1 MINYEREK
9 SRVISFAIALYSAV
23 AMFLISYACFATV
36 PEVANVVTRDI
47 TPVILRERPDTKVEA
62 SECIVEPEPEPEP
75 EPIVE
80 VASFVSTTPEVEIVA
95 DETEATYIAKTIWGE
110 ARGCSKME
118 QAAVAWCILNRVD
131 CDLAYIPDDIISV
144 VTQKDQFHGYD
155 KDFPVDEE
163 IYDLVVDVIER
174 WQREKLG
181 EENVGRVLPKEYL
194 FFYGDGKHNHY
205 TTEWRGGE
213 TWDWSLE
220 NPYE

>member
-1 MINYEREK
+1 MIDYDKERTQDIWFVV
-9 SRVISFAIALYSAV
+9 SLYSV
-23 AMFLISYACFATV
+23 ITILLIICGYFDAKT
-36 PEVANVVTRDI
+36 EVAANSMATI
-47 TPVILRERPDTKVEA
+47 TTSVLTDKLDAKNAELESI
-62 SECIVEPEPEPEP
+62 IEP
-75 EPIVE
+75 EPIVDIMSFE
-80 VASFVSTTPEVEIVA
+80 ASSPEIEIFV

-131 CDLAYIPDDIISV
+131 SDLPYIPNNIREV
-144 VTQKDQFHGYD
+144 VTQKGQFHGYS
-155 KDFPVDEE
+155 KDFPVDDD
-163 IYDLVVDVIER
+163 IYDLAVDVIER

-194 FFYGDGKHNHY
+194 YFYGDGKRNHF
-205 TTEWRGGE
+205 TVDWKDKA

>member
-1 MINYEREK
+1 MIDYDKERTQDIWFVV
-9 SRVISFAIALYSAV
+9 SLYSV
-23 AMFLISYACFATV
+23 ITILLIICGYFDAKT
-36 PEVANVVTRDI
+36 EVAANSMATI
-47 TPVILRERPDTKVEA
+47 TTSVLTDKLDAKNAELESI
-62 SECIVEPEPEPEP
+62 IEP
-75 EPIVE
+75 EPIVDIMSFE
-80 VASFVSTTPEVEIVA
+80 ASSPEIEIFV

-131 CDLAYIPDDIISV
+131 SDLPYIPNSIREV
-144 VTQKDQFHGYD
+144 VTQKGQFHGYS
-155 KDFPVDEE
+155 KDFPVDDD
-163 IYDLVVDVIER
+163 IYDLAVDVIER

-194 FFYGDGKHNHY
+194 YFYGDGERNHF
-205 TTEWRGGE
+205 TIEWKDKA

>member
-1 MINYEREK
+1 MIDYDKEK
-9 SRVISFAIALYSAV
+9 SHVFCFMVALFSAV
-23 AMFLISYACFATV
+23 AILLIVYGCFITRAETMKN
-36 PEVANVVTRDI
+36 PISAVTPSVKIERVNSR
-47 TPVILRERPDTKVEA
+47 TAPVRSID
-62 SECIVEPEPEPEP
+62 EP
-75 EPIVE
+75 EPIIE
-80 VASFVSTTPEVEIVA
+80 VAAFTSSTPEIEIFV

-131 CDLAYIPDDIISV
+131 CDLAYIPNDIKGV

-155 KDFPVDEE
+155 KDFPVDED
-163 IYDLVVDVIER
+163 IYNLAVDVIER

-205 TTEWRGGE
+205 TKEWRGGE

-220 NPYE
+220 NPYD

>member
-1 MINYEREK
+1 MIDYDKERTQDIWF
-9 SRVISFAIALYSAV
+9 VISLYSVIAV
-23 AMFLISYACFATV
+23 LLIICGYFDAKT
-36 PEVANVVTRDI
+36 EVAANSMATI
-47 TPVILRERPDTKVEA
+47 TTSVLTDKLDAKNAELESVI
-62 SECIVEPEPEPEP
+62 EP
-75 EPIVE
+75 EPIVDIMSFE
-80 VASFVSTTPEVEIVA
+80 ASSPEIEIFV

-131 CDLAYIPDDIISV
+131 SDLPYIPNSIREV
-144 VTQKDQFHGYD
+144 VTQKGQFHGYS
-155 KDFPVDEE
+155 KDFPVDDD
-163 IYDLVVDVIER
+163 IYDLAVDVIER

-194 FFYGDGKHNHY
+194 YFYGDGERNHF
-205 TTEWRGGE
+205 TIEWKDKA

>member
-1 MINYEREK
+1 MIDYDKERTQDIWF
-9 SRVISFAIALYSAV
+9 VISLYSVIAV
-23 AMFLISYACFATV
+23 LLIICGYFDAKT
-36 PEVANVVTRDI
+36 EVAANSMATI
-47 TPVILRERPDTKVEA
+47 TTSVLTDKLDAKNAELESVI
-62 SECIVEPEPEPEP
+62 EP
-75 EPIVE
+75 EPIVDIMSFE
-80 VASFVSTTPEVEIVA
+80 ASSPEIEIFV

-131 CDLAYIPDDIISV
+131 SDLPYIPNSIREV
-144 VTQKDQFHGYD
+144 VTQKGQFHGYS
-155 KDFPVDEE
+155 KDFPVDDD
-163 IYDLVVDVIER
+163 IYDLAVDVIER

-194 FFYGDGKHNHY
+194 YFYGDGERNHF
-205 TTEWRGGE
+205 TIEGKDKA

>member
-1 MINYEREK
+1 MIDYDKERTQDIWFVV
-9 SRVISFAIALYSAV
+9 SLYSV
-23 AMFLISYACFATV
+23 ITILLIICGYFDAKT
-36 PEVANVVTRDI
+36 EVAANSMATI
-47 TPVILRERPDTKVEA
+47 TTSVLTDKLDAKNAELESI
-62 SECIVEPEPEPEP
+62 IEP
-75 EPIVE
+75 EPIVDIMSFE
-80 VASFVSTTPEVEIVA
+80 ASSPEIEIFV

-131 CDLAYIPDDIISV
+131 SDLPYIPNNIREV
-144 VTQKDQFHGYD
+144 VTQKDQFHGYS
-155 KDFPVDEE
+155 KDFPVDDD
-163 IYDLVVDVIER
+163 IYNLAVDVIER

-194 FFYGDGKHNHY
+194 YFYGDGKRNHF
-205 TTEWRGGE
+205 TVDWKDKA

>member
-1 MINYEREK
+1 MIDYDKERTQDIWFVV
-9 SRVISFAIALYSAV
+9 RLYSV
-23 AMFLISYACFATV
+23 ITILLIICGYFDAKT
-36 PEVANVVTRDI
+36 EVAANSMATI
-47 TPVILRERPDTKVEA
+47 TTSVLTDKLDAKNAELESVI
-62 SECIVEPEPEPEP
+62 EP
-75 EPIVE
+75 EPIVDIMSFE
-80 VASFVSTTPEVEIVA
+80 ASSPEIEIFV

-131 CDLAYIPDDIISV
+131 SDLPYIPNSIREV
-144 VTQKDQFHGYD
+144 VTQKGQFHGYS
-155 KDFPVDEE
+155 KDFPVDDD
-163 IYDLVVDVIER
+163 IYDLAVDVIER

-194 FFYGDGKHNHY
+194 YFYGDGKRNHF
-205 TTEWRGGE
+205 TVDWKDKV

>member
-1 MINYEREK
+1 MIDYDKERTQDIWFVV
-9 SRVISFAIALYSAV
+9 SLYSVIAV
-23 AMFLISYACFATV
+23 LLIICGYFDAKT
-36 PEVANVVTRDI
+36 EVAANSMATI
-47 TPVILRERPDTKVEA
+47 TTSVLTDKLDAKNAELESVI
-62 SECIVEPEPEPEP
+62 EP
-75 EPIVE
+75 EPIVDIMSFE
-80 VASFVSTTPEVEIVA
+80 ASSPEIEIFV

-131 CDLAYIPDDIISV
+131 SDLPYIPNSIREV
-144 VTQKDQFHGYD
+144 VTQKGQFHGYS
-155 KDFPVDEE
+155 KDFPVDDD
-163 IYDLVVDVIER
+163 IYNLAVDVIER

-194 FFYGDGKHNHY
+194 YFYGDGKRNHF
-205 TTEWRGGE
+205 TVDWKDKA

>member
-1 MINYEREK
+1 MIDYDKERTQDIWFVV
-9 SRVISFAIALYSAV
+9 SLYSV
-23 AMFLISYACFATV
+23 ITILLIICGYFDAKT
-36 PEVANVVTRDI
+36 EVAANSMATI
-47 TPVILRERPDTKVEA
+47 TTSVLTDKLDTKNAELESV
-62 SECIVEPEPEPEP
+62 IEP
-75 EPIVE
+75 EPIVDIMSFE
-80 VASFVSTTPEVEIVA
+80 ASSPEIEIFV

-131 CDLAYIPDDIISV
+131 SDLPYIPNSIREV
-144 VTQKDQFHGYD
+144 VTQKGQFHGYS
-155 KDFPVDEE
+155 KDFPVDDD
-163 IYDLVVDVIER
+163 IYNLAVDVIER

-194 FFYGDGKHNHY
+194 YFYGDGERNHF
-205 TTEWRGGE
+205 TIEWKDKA

>member
-1 MINYEREK
+1 MIDYDKERTQDIWFVV
-9 SRVISFAIALYSAV
+9 SLYSV
-23 AMFLISYACFATV
+23 ITILLIICGYFDAKT
-36 PEVANVVTRDI
+36 EVAANSIATI
-47 TPVILRERPDTKVEA
+47 TA
-62 SECIVEPEPEPEP
+62 SVHTDKLDAKNAELESIIEPEPVVDIMSFEASSPEI
-75 EPIVE
+75 EI
-80 VASFVSTTPEVEIVA
+80 FV

-131 CDLAYIPDDIISV
+131 SDLPYIPNNIREV
-144 VTQKDQFHGYD
+144 VTQKGQFHGYS
-155 KDFPVDEE
+155 KDFPVDDD
-163 IYDLVVDVIER
+163 IYDLAVDVIER

-194 FFYGDGKHNHY
+194 YFYGDGKRNHF
-205 TTEWRGGE
+205 TIGWKDKA